1 LLREHCTIQNAA
13 SHEQR
18 KGVALAIHFPRP
30 FQHRHPPVR
39 SVNELDAEQA
49 TLGQRAADAVV
60 RVVGSWQFIIIQS
73 SILTVWVVL
82 NVTAWIQHW
91 DPYPFILMNLV
102 LSLQAAYTAPMI
114 MMSQNRQAARD
125 RLEAHNDYLT
135 NLRAEEEI
143 RAVLDHLAAQDSALM
158 AILNQLGNAGGGH
171 ALPSTSADA
180 EGATPAAPPP
190 PRQGDGGTGSAGD
203 AGLPA

>member
-1 LLREHCTIQNAA
+1 
-13 SHEQR
+13 
-18 KGVALAIHFPRP
+18 VALAIHFPRP

-39 SVNELDAEQA
+39 SVNELDAEQL
-49 TLGQRAADAVV
+49 TVGQRAADAVV
-60 RVVGSWQFIIIQS
+60 RVVGSWSFILIQS
-73 SILTVWVVL
+73 AILTVWVIL
-82 NVTAWIQHW
+82 NVTAWIHHW

-143 RAVLDHLAAQDSALM
+143 RAVLDHLAAQDRALTE
-158 AILNQLGNAGGGH
+158 ILDYL
-171 ALPSTSADA
+171 
-180 EGATPAAPPP
+180 
-190 PRQGDGGTGSAGD
+190 GGTGGGQPLPSMPTDVDGAGPGPAEPPRPGAVPASRTYRRLSEGGAAT
-203 AGLPA
+203 AGEAGFRA

>member
-1 LLREHCTIQNAA
+1 M
-13 SHEQR
+13 
-18 KGVALAIHFPRP
+18 ALAIHFPRP

-49 TLGQRAADAVV
+49 TVGQRAADAVA
-60 RVVGSWQFIIIQS
+60 RVVGSWPF
-73 SILTVWVVL
+73 ILTQSAILVVWVIL
-82 NVTAWIQHW
+82 NVAAWLQHW

-143 RAVLDHLAAQDSALM
+143 RAVLDHLAAQDRALLE
-158 AILNQLGNAGGGH
+158 ILQKMSGNGGGH
-171 ALPSTSADA
+171 PLSSPQSYV
-180 EGATPAAPPP
+180 EGATPPPPP
-190 PRQGDGGTGSAGD
+190 PRPQGDGETGNAGE